1 MSSVDEPKPVSKR
14 HFSSNSSSGPKRGKY
29 ENPDSKPSGSQK
41 GESPIENFMSL
52 YIFLKMLGF
61 GAFGVVNLMQHRIS
75 GKHYAVKVIEKTHS
89 KEDDRVRTEISL
101 GMMVESNY
109 VCKVYGYHEDD
120 KNFYMIME
128 YLQGIDLCDF
138 IRKLPNFFVN
148 NPKSFWIVIKSILQG
163 LAYLHSQGIAH
174 FDVKPENIVL
184 LFDGEGN
191 IIGAKLIDLGLSLL
205 VDDTKRYFKGTCA
218 YMAPEFF
225 HPFWFRGF
233 PTDIWSL
240 GMTLYAMLMASL
252 PISSKKKDPKNRQ
265 NEIYTRIQS
274 LLRLTEGSYNPFS
287 GMCEDPE
294 IAKIRDFICSL
305 LVVSPDQRPTAVM
318 LLEVIKKIT
327 SQMSL

>member
-1 MSSVDEPKPVSKR
+1 
-14 HFSSNSSSGPKRGKY
+14 
-29 ENPDSKPSGSQK
+29 
-41 GESPIENFMSL
+41 MSL
-52 YIFLKMLGF
+52 YISLKLLGF
-61 GAFGVVNLMQHRIS
+61 GAFRVVNLMQHRIS
-75 GKHYAVKVIEKTHS
+75 GNHYAVKVIKNDPHTDAKT
-89 KEDDRVRTEISL
+89 RNEINI
-101 GMMVESNY
+101 GMMLDSDY
-109 VCKVYGYHEDD
+109 VCKVHGYHEDD
-120 KNFYMIME
+120 KHVYIIMD
-128 YLQGIDLCDF
+128 YLEGMNLCNF
-138 IRKLPNFFVN
+138 IRKNPSFFRK
-148 NPKSFWIVIKSILQG
+148 NPKSFWTVIESILQG

-174 FDVKPENIVL
+174 FDIKPENIFL
-184 LFDGEGN
+184 LIDGEGN
-191 IIGAKLIDLGLSLL
+191 IIGAKLIDLRLSLL
-205 VDDTKRYFKGTCA
+205 VDDTKRYFKGTFP

-225 HPFWFRGF
+225 HPIWFRGF

-252 PISSKKKDPKNRQ
+252 PISSKKKDPYSRRD
-265 NEIYTRIQS
+265 EIYMKIQS